1 MSFASGSSVTV
12 IVKVSAC
19 GHLSKASTCQRGK
32 RKRLETMAG
41 RNAVRNTIGASH
53 RESGRALFRGC
64 FGTTAAT
71 CRPCAI
77 AGRAVEAHH
86 HQHPGPGPT
95 LSSSV
100 IQYSDGKQS
109 VPNECVLI
117 TCASLY
123 VFCNEFQVKMYNII
137 TAFSGP
143 PGLRPDHQILR
154 AGGPVVHCFKMLISS
169 PATPTSLTDLHFHP

>member
-1 MSFASGSSVTV
+1 M
-12 IVKVSAC
+12 
-19 GHLSKASTCQRGK
+19 
-32 RKRLETMAG
+32 MAG

-53 RESGRALFRGC
+53 RESMTQSGRVLFHGC
-64 FGTTAAT
+64 FGTTAAM

-86 HQHPGPGPT
+86 RHQHPCPWPGPT

-109 VPNECVLI
+109 VPNECVLS

-123 VFCNEFQVKMYNII
+123 VFCNEFQVKMYDII

-143 PGLRPDHQILR
+143 PGLRPDHQIIR

-169 PATPTSLTDLHFHP
+169 PVSRSSL

>member
-1 MSFASGSSVTV
+1 M
-12 IVKVSAC
+12 AC
-19 GHLSKASTCQRGK
+19 GHLSKVSTCQREI

-64 FGTTAAT
+64 FGTTAAM

-77 AGRAVEAHH
+77 AGHAVEAHH
-86 HQHPGPGPT
+86 GHHQHPM

-100 IQYSDGKQS
+100 IQYSDGKLS

-117 TCASLY
+117 NCASLY
-123 VFCNEFQVKMYNII
+123 AFCNEFQVKMYDTLPQNVN
-137 TAFSGP
+137 FEP
-143 PGLRPDHQILR
+143 
-154 AGGPVVHCFKMLISS
+154 
-169 PATPTSLTDLHFHP
+169 

>member
-1 MSFASGSSVTV
+1 
-12 IVKVSAC
+12 
-19 GHLSKASTCQRGK
+19 
-32 RKRLETMAG
+32 MAG
-41 RNAVRNTIGASH
+41 RNAVQNTFGASH
-53 RESGRALFRGC
+53 RMGELFSAVASKRQPRARSQ
-64 FGTTAAT
+64 
-71 CRPCAI
+71 
-77 AGRAVEAHH
+77 AV
-86 HQHPGPGPT
+86 PSKRITISTPGPT

-123 VFCNEFQVKMYNII
+123 AFCNEFQVKMYDII

-154 AGGPVVHCFKMLISS
+154 AGGWSTASKC
-169 PATPTSLTDLHFHP
+169 